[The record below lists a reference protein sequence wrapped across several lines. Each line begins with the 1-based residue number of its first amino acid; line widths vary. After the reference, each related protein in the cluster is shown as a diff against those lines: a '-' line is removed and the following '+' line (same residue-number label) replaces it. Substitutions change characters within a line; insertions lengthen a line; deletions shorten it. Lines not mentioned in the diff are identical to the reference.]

1 MTMPPPSPPPLA
13 ERILRLTIRDSEW
26 REAVSGD
33 LREEFAEAVGR
44 HGLPAARASYWRHAL
59 GLAARFA
66 AGRLVPGVTP
76 RRWKPRDVDLEPAR
90 SWTVLS
96 DVAHAGRAVVQRPGI
111 SAAIVGTLALALAA
125 NATIFS
131 LADALYLR
139 PFRFAGADR
148 LVIVSSA
155 PDNDPGADHSSVAPA
170 DFRDWERESTTLT
183 TFAAAAFWD
192 PNMSGMENPEQVPG
206 FRVSPTFF
214 SAIGA
219 ETLFGRTF
227 SDLEAVP
234 GSNRVVLSHGLW
246 ARRFGSDPAIVGR
259 SIRFDG
265 EPYEVVGVM
274 RPGTALPYG
283 AEVWAPLAYSDEE
296 WAERARGG
304 LLVMA
309 RLADGQSIGAARTE
323 MGAIVERQR
332 RAHPDTNARRGIT
345 VVTITRGL
353 ADGFAAPLLAIW
365 QAAAMLLLAIACA
378 NIANLLLAR
387 GAERQQEFAVR
398 LALGAGRWRIAR
410 QLLFE
415 GMWLALAALV
425 VTIPLAMAGAEATR
439 RSLPPGI
446 YRWVPGIDFIRVD
459 FAALGMA
466 MALGMVAMLFFS
478 WLPAVQASRA
488 AVSDTL
494 RQGGRTISGG
504 RSRGWMGVGLA
515 SGQVALALALVVG
528 SGLVLGGVDRAVNG
542 VLGFEKQHLMTAQLR
557 LTTPAYEA
565 PERRRQFVDRVL
577 DRLRGIPAVETL
589 AVASSL
595 PYTAGSVTRPIHPEG
610 IELTD
615 AEVRPA
621 RSMSVSPDYFDALRV
636 PLLEG
641 RGFTAVDREDTLPVA
656 IVSRA
661 FADRYW
667 PEASP
672 VGRRFRIAADGP
684 WLEVVGVSG
693 DVVQDL
699 LLDRGSPT
707 FYRPVAQQTPFATT
721 FVVRTS
727 ANPLD
732 LSGEL
737 RRAIAAADPDQPVLE
752 LRSMDQVVADR
763 AGGIMSFA
771 RLLAV
776 MGAVALL
783 LALMGIYSLMAYAA
797 SRRTQEFGVRMALG
811 ATRWQVV
818 RLSLRQAAIVTACGL
833 VAGAGLAVG
842 LSRVMSSAT
851 FGLVSV
857 DVVSIALMT
866 AALGATVMAAGW
878 LPARRAAR
886 LEPTEALRI
895 L

>member
-1 MTMPPPSPPPLA
+1 MRSTCA
-13 ERILRLTIRDSEW
+13 R
-26 REAVSGD
+26 SG
-33 LREEFAEAVGR
+33 
-44 HGLPAARASYWRHAL
+44 S
-59 GLAARFA
+59 
-66 AGRLVPGVTP
+66 
-76 RRWKPRDVDLEPAR
+76 PAR
-90 SWTVLS
+90 T
-96 DVAHAGRAVVQRPGI
+96 A
-111 SAAIVGTLALALAA
+111 
-125 NATIFS
+125 
-131 LADALYLR
+131 
-139 PFRFAGADR
+139 
-148 LVIVSSA
+148 SSSSRRR

-206 FRVSPTFF
+206 FLVSPTFF
-214 SAIGA
+214 RAIGA

-227 SDLEAVP
+227 ADLEAVP
-234 GSNRVVLSHGLW
+234 GANRRVVLSHGLW

-283 AEVWAPLAYSDEE
+283 AEVWAPLAYSEEE

-309 RLADGQSIGAARTE
+309 RLADGQSIGAARAE

-332 RAHPDTNARRGIT
+332 RAYPDTNARRGIT

-459 FAALGMA
+459 FAALGVT
-466 MALGMVAMLFFS
+466 MALGVVAMLFFS

-494 RQGGRTISGG
+494 RQGGRTIAGG
-504 RSRGWMGVGLA
+504 RSRGWLGVGLA

-528 SGLVLGGVDRAVNG
+528 AGLVLGGVDRAVNG
-542 VLGFEKQHLMTAQLR
+542 VLGFDKQHLMTAQLR

-595 PYTAGSVTRPIHPEG
+595 PYTAGFVTRPIHPEG

-615 AEVRPA
+615 AEVQPA
-621 RSMSVSPDYFDALRV
+621 RSMSVSPDYFEAMRI

-641 RGFTAVDREDTLPVA
+641 RGFTGADREDTLPVA

-667 PEASP
+667 PGASP

-783 LALMGIYSLMAYAA
+783 LALMGIYSLMAYVA

-842 LSRVMSSAT
+842 LSRVMSSAM
-851 FGLVSV
+851 FGLVSF

-886 LEPTEALRI
+886 LEPTEALRMT
-895 L
+895 